1 MKVPLSR
8 RYTGDR
14 AVTLKLKRTPALYLV
29 GFMASGKT
37 TIGRAVAEQL
47 GWPFTDIDS
56 EIEALQGRS
65 IAEIFLSE
73 GEAVFRELETHAIRK
88 RVSEIEAGNPCVVAL
103 GGGAFVQPKNW
114 ELIQNNGVAVWLDC
128 TLETIRKRL
137 GEDTTRPLA
146 MDRGSALQKLYEDR
160 RPLYARAD
168 FRIDVDTADLP
179 EIVQKI
185 LRLPIF

>member
-1 MKVPLSR
+1 M
-8 RYTGDR
+8 
-14 AVTLKLKRTPALYLV
+14 TLKLKRTPALYLV

-37 TIGRAVAEQL
+37 TIGRAVAEEL
-47 GWPFTDIDS
+47 GWPFTDIDN
-56 EIEALQGRS
+56 EIELQQHRS
-65 IAEIFLSE
+65 IAEIFLNE
-73 GEAVFRELETHAIRK
+73 GEAVFRDLETEVIRT
-88 RVSEIEAGNPCVVAL
+88 RVSEIEAGNPWVVAL
-103 GGGAFVQPKNW
+103 GGGAFVQPRNW

-128 TLETIRKRL
+128 ALETVRRRL

-146 MDRGSALQKLYEDR
+146 MDRGGALQKLYEDR

-168 FRIDVDTADLP
+168 FRIDVDTAELP

>member
-1 MKVPLSR
+1 M
-8 RYTGDR
+8 
-14 AVTLKLKRTPALYLV
+14 TLKLKRTPALYLV

-37 TIGRAVAEQL
+37 TIGSAIAEEL
-47 GWPFTDIDS
+47 GWPFTDIDR
-56 EIEALQGRS
+56 EIEARQGRS
-65 IAEIFLSE
+65 IAEIFLND
-73 GEAVFRELETHAIRK
+73 GEAVFRELETETIRK
-88 RVSEIEAGNPCVVAL
+88 HVLEIEAGNPCVVAL

-114 ELIQNNGVAVWLDC
+114 ELIQDNGIAVWLDC

-146 MDRGSALQKLYEDR
+146 TDRGHALQKLYEDR

-168 FRIDVDTADLP
+168 FRIDVDTAELP
-179 EIVQKI
+179 DIVRKI